1 MGAKLDLFLT
11 PTQSAFAES
20 DALINVIYGSAG
32 EGKTY
37 ASVGAMVIN
46 AQRNKRPVLWAVIRD
61 THTNIKRSTVRS
73 INKIFRKTPGLISWR
88 DDYRQLTIHCDPM
101 VEVDLFGIDD
111 ITSLSRLT
119 RD

>member
-37 ASVGAMVIN
+37 AAVGAMVIN
-46 AQRNKRPVLWAVIRD
+46 AQRNKRPVLWALFVIPTQISRD
-61 THTNIKRSTVRS
+61 QQSGPSTRFFAKPRSYLMAR
-73 INKIFRKTPGLISWR
+73 R
-88 DDYRQLTIHCDPM
+88 
-101 VEVDLFGIDD
+101 
-111 ITSLSRLT
+111 
-119 RD
+119 